1 MTNAPSGWKIEQA
14 VAAWQSA
21 RANLQHQGASE
32 AEIEEALGPE
42 TATIEDR
49 LAALLRYSLRCKGM
63 ADAMA
68 SIIDANRARKERHE
82 RRAQEARATA
92 FAIMET
98 LGMSRHEWPDM
109 TVSVVGG
116 RARAVVHDVTALPA
130 QYTTTEV
137 KPRSAEILA
146 ALKRGDD
153 VPGATLAN
161 GMPTLTVRVS

>member
-1 MTNAPSGWKIEQA
+1 MTDAPSAWKIEQA

-21 RANLQHQGASE
+21 RASLQHQGATD
-32 AEIEEALGPE
+32 AEIEDALGAE

-49 LAALLRYSLRCKGM
+49 LAALLRYSVRCKGM
-63 ADAMA
+63 ADAMTA
-68 SIIDANRARKERHE
+68 IIDANRARKERHE

-98 LGMSRHEWPDM
+98 LGMTRHEWPDM
-109 TVSVVGG
+109 TVTVTAG

-130 QYTTTEV
+130 EYTTTEI
-137 KPRSAEILA
+137 KPRAADILA
-146 ALKRGDD
+146 ALKSGAD

-161 GMPTLTVRVS
+161 GMPTLMVRVS